1 MKKLLRNVSLLSLI
15 IGATFSLQ
23 NNASSNAIETS
34 AASLPTSINLK
45 NNTDKEI
52 RAYYSDLNDLSEE
65 ERRGTNLLKNLKT
78 ILIKNFKYYGYDDV
92 WQIYE
97 ITDRD
102 WTLSPAE
109 NDTSGDTVY
118 DSSTNSY
125 TKYTYGTSSSN
136 VGNNP
141 YIHAIYRD
149 QTSDNRKIRAWDD
162 HTSEDKDGVDYG
174 YLNREH
180 VWPQSYGFK
189 ASSGAKGP
197 AGTDVHHLMAADG
210 PVNSS
215 LHNNNIYGFVDTNDN
230 EEYTSGDSANA
241 TEDNKRGKSVRSYIN
256 STVFEPIDENKG
268 DIARA
273 TFYMCAMYNSY
284 DGSEPSSFN
293 PNLALSNKDV
303 FTDSSITTSKNSP
316 AEYGLL
322 NDLLAWNYMDSVDE
336 YETHRNN
343 LIYNNYQY
351 NRNPFVDFPQWAD
364 LIWGDKNVEGCYANP
379 ATDVIGGNQNSD
391 YVVLSESNYTLPLS
405 SSIDIVATTNA
416 SSISITTS
424 DPNNVIS
431 ATVNDKVI
439 SVTSNSNNIGTAV
452 ITVTAGNSSTTC
464 SITVTNSIILNKD
477 SIYLNTGE
485 STTITANEE
494 VSWSVDN
501 SLLTLSETTGTTI
514 SLSASEIE
522 EDVDV
527 ILTASKDGKYPATC
541 TVHLL
546 AEVFNDESASI
557 VFPSNNSSSDGS
569 GISGW
574 NNNEHPFPSG
584 YKYLSISSDAS
595 VEAAKFNKVY
605 YGKSGYGLKLG
616 TNEISGSLTIV
627 LNQSALNGLK
637 ISSINIETSPY
648 YKNATDKDKAT
659 FNVDSYIDE
668 TNYKSISF
676 DPSDGGT
683 MVFENPTS
691 LTKIIFSADNNLKS
705 QKRAYLKSVTF
716 NFYSID
722 TFASDFMDLTDDGCA
737 YSKLN
742 NWVDVSDK
750 LSNVWPT
757 ASTKYDYLSDTQKS
771 KVVETTASE
780 ESDATTIQTA
790 MARYDH
796 IIRRYESE
804 TINNFIGRGTTSNR
818 INLIAND
825 DDFAIALIVA
835 IALFSIT
842 ICSGFIV
849 VKKHKRD

>member
-1 MKKLLRNVSLLSLI
+1 MKKLLRNASLLSLI

-23 NNASSNAIETS
+23 NNVSSNAIETS
-34 AASLPTSINLK
+34 AANLPTSINLK
-45 NNTDKEI
+45 NNTDEEI

-162 HTSEDKDGVDYG
+162 HTSEDKDGVDNG

-230 EEYTSGDSANA
+230 EECTSGDSANA

-256 STVFEPIDENKG
+256 NTVFEPIDENKG

-273 TFYMCAMYNSY
+273 TFYMCAMYNSC
-284 DGSEPSSFN
+284 DGSEPSSYN

-303 FTDSSITTSKNSP
+303 FTNSSITTSKNSP

-322 NDLLAWNYMDSVDE
+322 NDLLAWNYIDPVDE

-364 LIWGDKNVEGCYANP
+364 LIWGDKNVEGYCANP
-379 ATDVIGGNQNSD
+379 TTDVIGGNQNSD

-416 SSISITTS
+416 SSISITYS

-439 SVTSNSNNIGTAV
+439 NVTSNSSNTGTAV

-464 SITVTNSIILNKD
+464 SITVTNSIILNKE

-514 SLSASEIE
+514 TLSASEIK

-557 VFPSNNSSSDGS
+557 VFPSNDSTSDGS
-569 GISGW
+569 GAISGW
-574 NNNEHPFPSG
+574 DNNKKPFPSG

-616 TNEISGSLTIV
+616 TSGESGSLK
-627 LNQSALNGLK
+627 LEFDQSALNYLK
-637 ISSINIETSPY
+637 VSSIEFNTSAWTNKNGVSDKGNFKVNINE
-648 YKNATDKDKAT
+648 
-659 FNVDSYIDE
+659 E
-668 TNYKSISF
+668 TNYTEFSPEVGSTITLDTPVTLS
-676 DPSDGGT
+676 
-683 MVFENPTS
+683 S
-691 LTKIIFSADNNLKS
+691 LTIATTET
-705 QKRAYLKSVTF
+705 RAYLTSITLY
-716 NFYSID
+716 FYSIN
-722 TFASDFMDLTDDGCA
+722 TFANDFMELTDEGCT
-737 YSKLN
+737 YSKSN

-750 LSNVWPT
+750 LSNIWPT
-757 ASTKYDYLSDTQKS
+757 ASTKYGYLSDTQKS
-771 KVVETTASE
+771 KVVETIASE

-796 IIRRYESE
+796 IIRRYESA

-825 DDFAIALIVA
+825 NDFAIAVIVA

-849 VKKHKRD
+849 FKKHKRD

>member
-1 MKKLLRNVSLLSLI
+1 MKKLLKNVSLLSLV

-23 NNASSNAIETS
+23 NNISSNVIETS
-34 AASLPTSINLK
+34 AANSSTSIYLK
-45 NNTDKEI
+45 DNTTEEI
-52 RAYYSDLNDLSEE
+52 RNYYSDLNDLSEE
-65 ERRGTNLLKNLKT
+65 ERRGTNLLKNLKS
-78 ILIKNFKYYGYDDV
+78 ILRKNFKYYGYDDV
-92 WQIYE
+92 WKIYE

-102 WTLSPAE
+102 WTLSPAS
-109 NDTSGDTVY
+109 DTTYGEYDADSETISG
-118 DSSTNSY
+118 
-125 TKYTYGTSSSN
+125 YTYGSTSDSK
-136 VGNNP
+136 NNP

-149 QTSDNRKIRAWDD
+149 QTSNNRKIRAWDD
-162 HTSEDKDGVDYG
+162 HTSKDEDGVDNG

-215 LHNNNIYGFVDTNDN
+215 LHNNYIYGFVDTN
-230 EEYTSGDSANA
+230 EKYTSGDSARA
-241 TEDNKRGKSVRSYIN
+241 TEGNKRGKSVRSYID

-273 TFYMCAMYNSY
+273 AFYMCAMYNSY
-284 DGSEPSSFN
+284 DGSEPSSFDS
-293 PNLALSNKDV
+293 NLALSNKDV

-322 NDLLAWNYMDSVDE
+322 NDLLAWNYMDSVDD
-336 YETHRNN
+336 YESHRNN

-364 LIWGDKNVEGCYANP
+364 LIWGDKNVEGYYADP
-379 ATDVIGGNQNSD
+379 TTDLIGGNKNSD

-416 SSISITTS
+416 SSISITSS

-431 ATVNDKVI
+431 TTVNGKVI
-439 SVTSNSNNIGTAV
+439 SVTSDSNNNGTAV

-477 SIYLNTGE
+477 SIYLNAGE
-485 STTITANEE
+485 STTISANEE

-501 SLLTLSETTGTTI
+501 SALTLSETTGTTI
-514 SLSASEIE
+514 TLSASEIE
-522 EDVDV
+522 EDIDV

-557 VFPSNNSSSDGS
+557 VFPSNGSDSDSNST
-569 GISGW
+569 ISEW
-574 NNNEHPFPSG
+574 NKDNKYPFPSG
-584 YKYLSISSDAS
+584 YKYLIP
-595 VEAAKFNKVY
+595 KNTLFNKVY
-605 YGKSGYGLKLG
+605 YGKSRYGLKFG
-616 TNEISGSLTIV
+616 TSSDSGSLK
-627 LNQSALNGLK
+627 LEFDQSALK
-637 ISSINIETSPY
+637 DFKVSSIEFNTSAWTNAQGVSDTGNFKVNINE
-648 YKNATDKDKAT
+648 
-659 FNVDSYIDE
+659 E
-668 TNYKSISF
+668 TNYTEFSPAFGSTITF
-676 DPSDGGT
+676 DTPVTLS
-683 MVFENPTS
+683 S
-691 LTKIIFSADNNLKS
+691 LTIATTET
-705 QKRAYLKSVTF
+705 RAYLTSITLY
-716 NFYSID
+716 FYSID
-722 TFASDFMDLTDDGCA
+722 TFANDFMELTDEGCT
-737 YSKLN
+737 YSKSN
-742 NWVDVSDK
+742 NWADVSDT
-750 LSNVWPT
+750 LSNVWST
-757 ASTKYDYLSDTQKS
+757 ASTKYDYLSDTQKG
-771 KVVETTASE
+771 KVVETAASE
-780 ESDATTIQTA
+780 DSDATTIQIA

-796 IIRRYESE
+796 IITRYESE

-818 INLIAND
+818 INLFTND
-825 DDFAIALIVA
+825 NDFAITLIVA

>member
-1 MKKLLRNVSLLSLI
+1 MKKLLKNVSLLSLV
-15 IGATFSLQ
+15 IGTTFSLQ
-23 NNASSNAIETS
+23 NYVSSNVIETS
-34 AASLPTSINLK
+34 AANLPTSIKLND
-45 NNTDKEI
+45 NTEEDI
-52 RAYYSDLNDLSEE
+52 RAYYSELNDLSEE
-65 ERRGTNLLKNLKT
+65 ERRGTNLLKNLKS
-78 ILIKNFKYYGYDDV
+78 ILRKNFNYYGYEDV
-92 WQIYE
+92 WKIYE

-102 WTLSPAE
+102 WTLSPAI

-136 VGNNP
+136 AGNNP

-149 QTSDNRKIRAWDD
+149 QNSDNRVIRAWND
-162 HTSEDKDGVDYG
+162 HTSEDKDGVDNG

-215 LHNNNIYGFVDTNDN
+215 LHNNYIYGFVDTN
-230 EEYTSGDSANA
+230 EKYTFGDSARA
-241 TEDNKRGKSVRSYIN
+241 TEGNKRGKSVRSYID

-273 TFYMCAMYNSY
+273 AFYMCAMYNSY
-284 DGSEPSSFN
+284 DGSEPSSYDS
-293 PNLALSNKDV
+293 NLALSNKDV

-322 NDLLAWNYMDSVDE
+322 NDLLAWNYMDSVDD
-336 YETHRNN
+336 YESHRNN

-364 LIWGDKNVEGCYANP
+364 LIWGDKNVEGYYADP
-379 ATDVIGGNQNSD
+379 ATDVIGGNKNSD

-416 SSISITTS
+416 SSISITSS

-431 ATVNDKVI
+431 TTVNGKVI
-439 SVTSNSNNIGTAV
+439 SVTSDINNIGTAV

-477 SIYLNTGE
+477 SIYLNAGE
-485 STTITANEE
+485 STTISANEE
-494 VSWSVDN
+494 VSWSVNN
-501 SLLTLSETTGTTI
+501 SALTLSETTGTTI
-514 SLSASEIE
+514 TLSASEIK
-522 EDVDV
+522 EDIDV

-557 VFPSNNSSSDGS
+557 VFPSNGSDSDSNSA
-569 GISGW
+569 ILEW
-574 NNNEHPFPSG
+574 NKDNKYPFPSG
-584 YKYLSISSDAS
+584 YKYLISDNT
-595 VEAAKFNKVY
+595 VFNKVY
-605 YGKSGYGLKLG
+605 YGKSGYGLKFG
-616 TNEISGSLTIV
+616 TSSDSGSLK
-627 LNQSALNGLK
+627 LEFDQSALK
-637 ISSINIETSPY
+637 DFKVSSIEFNTSAWTNTKGVSDTGNFKVNINE
-648 YKNATDKDKAT
+648 
-659 FNVDSYIDE
+659 E
-668 TNYKSISF
+668 TNYTEFSPAVGSTITF
-676 DPSDGGT
+676 DTPVTLS
-683 MVFENPTS
+683 S
-691 LTKIIFSADNNLKS
+691 LTIATTE
-705 QKRAYLKSVTF
+705 KRAYLTSITLY
-716 NFYSID
+716 FYSID
-722 TFASDFMDLTDDGCA
+722 TFANDFMDLTDEGCT
-737 YSKLN
+737 YSKSN
-742 NWVDVSDK
+742 NWADVSGT
-750 LSNVWPT
+750 LSNVWST
-757 ASTKYDYLSDTQKS
+757 ASTKYGYLSDTQKG
-771 KVVETTASE
+771 KVIETAASE
-780 ESDATTIQTA
+780 DSDATTIQTA

-796 IIRRYESE
+796 IITRYGSE

-818 INLIAND
+818 INLFAND
-825 DDFAIALIVA
+825 NDFAIALIVA
-835 IALFSIT
+835 ITLFSIT